1 MLKHRTQGCVA
12 SRRELGRTLQWMQ
25 RPQPG
30 LGRAY
35 LCLDLVNA
43 FFYHDD
49 LFESG
54 YHRCQEKV

>member
-1 MLKHRTQGCVA
+1 MLKHRAQGRVA
-12 SRRELGRTLQWMQ
+12 SRRELGRTMQWMQ

-49 LFESG
+49 LF
-54 YHRCQEKV
+54 